1 MKQVEMRYILQY
13 GFVAIMLSCIVGCKT
28 DKTTDSKTIEVVEV
42 VDSIQQSIPYGRVIE
57 DTAVGHWTLKTI
69 ISPNDALVKRGE
81 NTFGDSSVFVT
92 LSYDNRPVFI
102 DKEIR
107 TKDLMGQEGEYQMY
121 WGGGLHWYSDS
132 TIYLTFGCFLPDTDD
147 GWPMLY
153 QIRKNGTSDI
163 ITEDYALGIDGYDIV
178 SGFMTLYFSE
188 RATGVAIGYMKT
200 LFDRYCNEDCA
211 TELLNGNIEI
221 ASADTDFRNAGKTM
235 AITWET
241 EDGSDITSPKRF
253 YVRWKPNPNDENVTD
268 EAIMVVDYS
277 KNKISKIEGLHREI
291 I

>member
-1 MKQVEMRYILQY
+1 MKHIEMRYLLPY
-13 GFVAIMLSCIVGCKT
+13 GFVAIILSCTVGCKA
-28 DKTTDSKTIEVVEV
+28 DKTTDSKTIEVVEEA
-42 VDSIQQSIPYGRVIE
+42 VDSIQSILCGRVIE
-57 DTAVGHWTLKTI
+57 DTVVGHWTLKTTI
-69 ISPNDALVKRGE
+69 APNDARVKRGE

-92 LSYDNRPVFI
+92 LSYDNRSVFI
-102 DKEIR
+102 NKEIR

-147 GWPMLY
+147 GWPLLY
-153 QIRKNGTSDI
+153 QIRKNGTYDI
-163 ITEDYALGIDGYDIV
+163 ITEDYALGIDGYDIA

-188 RATGVAIGYMKT
+188 RAAGVAVKDMKQ

-211 TELLNGNIEI
+211 TELLNG
-221 ASADTDFRNAGKTM
+221 KTM
-235 AITWET
+235 AIKET
-241 EDGSDITSPKRF
+241 EDSSDITFPKRF

-268 EAIMVVDYS
+268 EAIIVVDYS
-277 KNKISKIEGLHREI
+277 KNKISKIEGLCREI

>member
-1 MKQVEMRYILQY
+1 MKQVEMRYLLPY
-13 GFVAIMLSCIVGCKT
+13 GFVAIILSCTVGCKA
-28 DKTTDSKTIEVVEV
+28 DKTTESKTIEVKEA
-42 VDSIQQSIPYGRVIE
+42 VDSIQSLPYGRVIE
-57 DTAVGHWTLKTI
+57 DTAVGHWTLKTTI
-69 ISPNDALVKRGE
+69 APNDARVKSGE
-81 NTFGDSSVFVT
+81 YTFGDSSVFVT

-102 DKEIR
+102 NKEIL

-178 SGFMTLYFSE
+178 SEFMTLYFSE
-188 RATGVAIGYMKT
+188 RAAGIPVRDMKT
-200 LFDRYCNEDCA
+200 LFDRYCNGDLA
-211 TELLNGNIEI
+211 TELMTGNIEI
-221 ASADTDFRNAGKTM
+221 ASADTDLRNAGKTM

-241 EDGSDITSPKRF
+241 KDGSDIISPKRF

-277 KNKISKIEGLHREI
+277 KNKISKIEMLSREI

>member
-1 MKQVEMRYILQY
+1 MKHVEMRYLLPY
-13 GFVAIMLSCIVGCKT
+13 GFVAIILSCIVGCKT
-28 DKTTDSKTIEVVEV
+28 DKTTDSKSIDVEEETI
-42 VDSIQQSIPYGRVIE
+42 DSVQSMPFGRVIE
-57 DTAVGHWTLKTI
+57 DTVVGHWTLKTI
-69 ISPNDALVKRGE
+69 ITPNEAIVKRGE

-102 DKEIR
+102 NKEIR

-132 TIYLTFGCFLPDTDD
+132 TIYLSFGCFLPDTDD
-147 GWPMLY
+147 GWPLLY
-153 QIRKNGTSDI
+153 QIHKKGTYDI

-188 RATGVAIGYMKT
+188 LVARVAVRDMKS

-221 ASADTDFRNAGKTM
+221 ASADTDIRHAEKTM
-235 AITWET
+235 TITWET
-241 EDGSDITSPKRF
+241 EDSSDITSPKRF

-277 KNKISKIEGLHREI
+277 KNRISKIEMVSREI

>member
-1 MKQVEMRYILQY
+1 MKHIEMRYLLPY
-13 GFVAIMLSCIVGCKT
+13 GFVAIILSCTVGCKA
-28 DKTTDSKTIEVVEV
+28 DKTTDSKTIEVVEEI
-42 VDSIQQSIPYGRVIE
+42 VDSIQSMPCGRVIE
-57 DTAVGHWTLKTI
+57 DTAVGHWTLRTTI
-69 ISPNDALVKRGE
+69 APNDTRMKSGE
-81 NTFGDSSVFVT
+81 YTFGDSSVFVT

-102 DKEIR
+102 NKEIR

-163 ITEDYALGIDGYDIV
+163 ITEDYVLGIDGYDIV

-188 RATGVAIGYMKT
+188 RAAGVAVGDMKT

-211 TELLNGNIEI
+211 TELRNGNIEI

-241 EDGSDITSPKRF
+241 EDGSDITYPKKF

-277 KNKISKIEGLHREI
+277 KNKISKIEGLLREI

>member
-1 MKQVEMRYILQY
+1 MNQIEMRYLLLY
-13 GFVAIMLSCIVGCKT
+13 GFVAIILSCIVGCKT
-28 DKTTDSKTIEVVEV
+28 DKTTDSKTIEVEEV
-42 VDSIQQSIPYGRVIE
+42 VDSIQSIPYGRIIE
-57 DTAVGHWTLKTI
+57 DTVVGHWTLKTI
-69 ISPNDALVKRGE
+69 ISPNDAIVKRGE
-81 NTFGDSSVFVT
+81 YTFGDSSVFVT

-102 DKEIR
+102 NKEIR

-147 GWPMLY
+147 GWPLLY

-163 ITEDYALGIDGYDIV
+163 INEDYALGIDGYDIV

-188 RATGVAIGYMKT
+188 RAVGVAVEDMKS
-200 LFDRYCNEDCA
+200 LFDRYCKYDCA
-211 TELLNGNIEI
+211 TELLNGKIEI

-241 EDGSDITSPKRF
+241 EDGSDIASPKRF
-253 YVRWKPNPNDENVTD
+253 YVRWKPNPNDDDVTD

-277 KNKISKIEGLHREI
+277 KNKISKIEGLCREI

>member
-1 MKQVEMRYILQY
+1 MRYLLLCA
-13 GFVAIMLSCIVGCKT
+13 FVAIMLSCIVGCKT
-28 DKTTDSKTIEVVEV
+28 DKTTDSKTIEVVEEAE
-42 VDSIQQSIPYGRVIE
+42 DSIQSIPCGRVIE
-57 DTAVGHWTLKTI
+57 DIAVGHWTLKTTI
-69 ISPNDALVKRGE
+69 APNDARVKSGE
-81 NTFGDSSVFVT
+81 YTFGDSSVFVT

-102 DKEIR
+102 NKEIR
-107 TKDLMGQEGEYQMY
+107 TKDLMGHEGEYQMY

-153 QIRKNGTSDI
+153 QIRKNGTYDI
-163 ITEDYALGIDGYDIV
+163 ITEDNALGIDGYDIV

-188 RATGVAIGYMKT
+188 RAAGVAVGDMKP
-200 LFDRYCNEDCA
+200 LFDRYCNDDCA

-221 ASADTDFRNAGKTM
+221 ASVDTDFRNAGKTM

-241 EDGSDITSPKRF
+241 EDGSDITSPKKF
-253 YVRWKPNPNDENVTD
+253 HVRWKPNPNDENVTD
-268 EAIMVVDYS
+268 EAIMVVDYFE
-277 KNKISKIEGLHREI
+277 NKISTIESMDREI

>member
-1 MKQVEMRYILQY
+1 
-13 GFVAIMLSCIVGCKT
+13 
-28 DKTTDSKTIEVVEV
+28 
-42 VDSIQQSIPYGRVIE
+42 
-57 DTAVGHWTLKTI
+57 
-69 ISPNDALVKRGE
+69 
-81 NTFGDSSVFVT
+81 
-92 LSYDNRPVFI
+92 
-102 DKEIR
+102 
-107 TKDLMGQEGEYQMY
+107 MGQEGEYQMY

-132 TIYLTFGCFLPDTDD
+132 TIYLTFGCFMPDTDD

-188 RATGVAIGYMKT
+188 RAAGVAVRDMKT
-200 LFDRYCNEDCA
+200 LFDRYCNEGCA

-221 ASADTDFRNAGKTM
+221 ASADTAFRNAVKTM

-241 EDGSDITSPKRF
+241 EDGSDNTSLKRF

>member
-1 MKQVEMRYILQY
+1 MRYLLLY

-42 VDSIQQSIPYGRVIE
+42 VDSIQQSIPCGRVIE
-57 DTAVGHWTLKTI
+57 DTVVGHWTLRTTI
-69 ISPNDALVKRGE
+69 APNDDRVKSGE
-81 NTFGDSSVFVT
+81 YTFGDSSVFVT
-92 LSYDNRPVFI
+92 LSYDNRSVFI
-102 DKEIR
+102 NKEIR
-107 TKDLMGQEGEYQMY
+107 TKDLMGQEGEYLMY

-132 TIYLTFGCFLPDTDD
+132 TIYLAFGCFLPDTDD

-178 SGFMTLYFSE
+178 SEFMTLYFNE
-188 RATGVAIGYMKT
+188 RAAGVPVGDMKT
-200 LFDRYCNEDCA
+200 LFDRYCNGNLA
-211 TELLNGNIEI
+211 TELLNGNVEI
-221 ASADTDFRNAGKTM
+221 ASADTDIRHAGKTM

-241 EDGSDITSPKRF
+241 EDGSDITSPKKF
-253 YVRWKPNPNDENVTD
+253 YVRWEPNPNDENVTD

-277 KNKISKIEGLHREI
+277 KNKISKIEMVSREI

>member
-1 MKQVEMRYILQY
+1 MRYLLPY
-13 GFVAIMLSCIVGCKT
+13 GFVAIILSCTVGCKA
-28 DKTTDSKTIEVVEV
+28 DKTTDSKTIEVVEET
-42 VDSIQQSIPYGRVIE
+42 VDSIQSILCGRVIE
-57 DTAVGHWTLKTI
+57 DTVVGHWTLKTTI
-69 ISPNDALVKRGE
+69 APNDARIKIGE

-92 LSYDNRPVFI
+92 LSYDNCPVFI
-102 DKEIR
+102 NKEIR

-147 GWPMLY
+147 GWPLLY
-153 QIRKNGTSDI
+153 QIRKNGTYDI

-188 RATGVAIGYMKT
+188 RAAGVAVRDMKT
-200 LFDRYCNEDCA
+200 LFDRYCNEGCA
-211 TELLNGNIEI
+211 TKLLNGDIEI
-221 ASADTDFRNAGKTM
+221 AYADTAFRNAVKTM
-235 AITWET
+235 AITWKT
-241 EDGSDITSPKRF
+241 EDGSDNTSPKRF